1 MSAKVDEKYELIRRY
16 VSGKLAEWSA
26 EGNET
31 FARAQLAQLRRGIGR
46 RPGDMPELWGIL
58 FKDMPQELMAQ
69 YGEPTYAEWATYT
82 ALTMYALHQQGRSI
96 ADNNMHRQD
105 VSLGKALAR
114 LIVNDDD
121 KDGRERIAKRL
132 NAFATAYDMTEA
144 AYYLRGLIQFLR
156 TNDVGLDYVQ
166 LALDLYK
173 FQFPERA
180 PGVRLKWGQDFY
192 MAAVNDNT
200 DKEGKAE
207 NNG

>member
-166 LALDLYK
+166 SGARSV
-173 FQFPERA
+173 QISIPRA
-180 PGVRLKWGQDFY
+180 RAGR
-192 MAAVNDNT
+192 AAEMGSGLLQGSS
-200 DKEGKAE
+200 KRQYR
-207 NNG
+207 